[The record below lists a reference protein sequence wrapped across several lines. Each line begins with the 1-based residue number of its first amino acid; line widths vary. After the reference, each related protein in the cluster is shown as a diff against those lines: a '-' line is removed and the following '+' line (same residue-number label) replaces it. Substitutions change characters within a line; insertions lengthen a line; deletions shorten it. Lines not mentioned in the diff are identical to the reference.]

1 MTFKHNNKM
10 KYAQFIFIFA
20 AMLCATACQ
29 KIDKTDPI
37 YTNQSCT
44 IVYTVDN
51 SESRTLL
58 KSESEW
64 DALLNQFCNYAE
76 EGKSVTFH
84 NLNSHITDVYASK
97 GFIPSKEGTTP
108 TSITTSNREELKA
121 WMRKMEQAGKTVN
134 IKYDRNTGVWS
145 GRAYANTN
153 MAEDT
158 TAYTTFHGV
167 ITSYSLTGLDIPS
180 LPYLNVMAL
189 YVNADTTLLLVR
201 DNYLIEA
208 ESGLEGYQIG
218 DTATL
223 SGQLMVIEDFDST
236 PLLVLDITT
245 TNPATVVGTWQ
256 YTCLTEYAIGNGLD
270 YLNMVTQS
278 IPEEN
283 GNSIYFIFN
292 SDGTATRTVGNSS
305 TLSVSGNWSLTN
317 GQFCCDLPD
326 MSGDCWDIVWLTSST
341 MIITR
346 TDNTNGGAIYQMM
359 LEQTQR

>member
-1 MTFKHNNKM
+1 MTHKHNNKM
-10 KYAQFIFIFA
+10 KYAQFILIFA

-37 YTNQSCT
+37 YANQSCT
-44 IVYTVDN
+44 IVYTIDN

-84 NLNSHITDVYASK
+84 NLNSHITDVYTSK

-134 IKYDRNTGVWS
+134 ITYDRNSGVWS
-145 GRAYANTN
+145 GRAYANAN
-153 MAEDT
+153 MNEDT
-158 TAYTTFHGV
+158 TVYTTFHGV
-167 ITSYSLTGLDIPS
+167 ITSYSLTGIYIPS

-201 DNYLIEA
+201 NNYLIEA
-208 ESGLEGYQIG
+208 ETGLESYQIG

-223 SGQLMVIEDFDST
+223 SGQLMVIEDLDST

-245 TNPATVVGTWQ
+245 TNPATVVGSWQ
-256 YTCLTEYAIGNGLD
+256 YTCLIEYAMGNGLD
-270 YLNMVTQS
+270 YLN
-278 IPEEN
+278 N
-283 GNSIYFIFN
+283 IYFTFN
-292 SDGTATRTVGNSS
+292 SDGTATRTIGNSS
-305 TLSVSGNWSLTN
+305 TLSVSGNWSLEN
-317 GQFCCDLPD
+317 GHFCCDLPD

-346 TDNTNGGAIYQMM
+346 TDNTNGEAIYQMM
-359 LEQTQR
+359 LEQAQY